1 LKPCFSK
8 PRNREK
14 KKMKEK
20 MIDFLFRSYVEK
32 GVNAEMFDE
41 GITITTPINKNTRT
55 VCDMYFSKDG
65 EEIVSILGFTERR
78 REVWDSDLIIEA

>member
-1 LKPCFSK
+1 MKLTKSEAVRLHRK
-8 PRNREK
+8 MWNWIADETEK
-14 KKMKEK
+14 RK
-20 MIDFLFRSYVEK
+20 EK

-55 VCDMYFSKDG
+55 VCDTYFSKDG